1 MTLSR
6 RTFVAGLAAAA
17 VAPGRLAAAVPSTS
31 PATAAAPRTDTVP
44 GAAPVPPRMADRFD
58 PWVEVD
64 ASAVLD
70 NAATLARLGGGRPML
85 AVVKNNAY
93 GLGYANAVRILDGSP
108 HVEGFAVV
116 KAAEAHTL
124 RDAGV
129 TKPVLLM
136 ALYEEAD
143 GTDLVRRDVA
153 LAPCTDDGIQRA
165 IRAARAAGREAR
177 IHFYVDTG
185 LGRMGVPAHRALPWM
200 SEAQGASEL
209 RVQGTFMTFTEDDDF
224 DREQLRRFRELAA
237 AATAGGVPVGRLH
250 AASSHSVFN
259 RPDGHLDLI
268 RPGISLF
275 GAYPTDDGRERS
287 IAELRC
293 ALRLRARVVR
303 VEHVRAG
310 DSVGYGRRWVAQ
322 RPTWTATIPVGHTD
336 GWPRQAVNGA
346 RILIGGRL
354 YPVIGAVSAS
364 HCIVEVGNE
373 ATVAVG
379 DVATLLGPDD
389 PAIEPNALATATG
402 TSVYDRFMHLN
413 PLIPRVLV

>member
-1 MTLSR
+1 MSLSR

-17 VAPGRLAAAVPSTS
+17 VAPSRLAAATSTTPVPRS
-31 PATAAAPRTDTVP
+31 
-44 GAAPVPPRMADRFD
+44 GAAPGAPPAPLRMADRFD
-58 PWVEVD
+58 PWVEVE

-70 NAATLARLGGGRPML
+70 NAATLARLAGGRPIL

-93 GLGYANAVRILDGSP
+93 GLGYANAVRILEGSP

-116 KAAEAHTL
+116 KTAEAHILKDT
-124 RDAGV
+124 GT
-129 TKPVLLM
+129 TKPILLM

-143 GTDLVRRDVA
+143 GAELVRRDVA
-153 LAPCTDDGIQRA
+153 LAPCTDDGIRRA
-165 IRAARAAGREAR
+165 IRAARTAGREAR

-200 SEAQGASEL
+200 SEAVGAPEL
-209 RVQGTFMTFTEDDDF
+209 RVEGTFMTFTEDDEF

-237 AATAGGVPVGRLH
+237 AATARGVPVGRLH

-259 RPDGHLDLI
+259 RPDGHLDLL

-336 GWPRQAVNGA
+336 GWPRQAVDGA
-346 RILIGGRL
+346 RILIGSRL

-364 HCIVEVGNE
+364 HCIVEVGE
-373 ATVAVG
+373 DATVSVG

-389 PAIEPNALATATG
+389 AAILPNALAMATG
-402 TSVYDRFMHLN
+402 TSVYDRLMHLN
-413 PLIPRVLV
+413 PLIPRIVV